1 MVYDDVYSSMHIY
14 ISDFGYTLSTY
25 YNLHQNVNKHI
36 TVTKKSQNRLLSYA
50 IVTQRDNKLHIV

>member
-25 YNLHQNVNKHI
+25 YNLHQNVNKHNRH
-36 TVTKKSQNRLLSYA
+36 KEKSEPSFELCDRNS
-50 IVTQRDNKLHIV
+50 KG